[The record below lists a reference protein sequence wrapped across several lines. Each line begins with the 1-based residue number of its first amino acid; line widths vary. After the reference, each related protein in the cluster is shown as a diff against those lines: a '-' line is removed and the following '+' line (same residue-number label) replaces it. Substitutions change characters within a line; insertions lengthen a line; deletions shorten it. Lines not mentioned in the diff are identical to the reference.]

1 MEWEAEPEASLVRS
15 DECVVRAI
23 FVFELEERAWKKGG
37 LAATA
42 GGCGSAMLCF
52 LEVGVGVALWHAALR
67 LATEG
72 LPSEMS
78 SV

>member
-1 MEWEAEPEASLVRS
+1 MEWEAEPEVSLVRS

-42 GGCGSAMLCF
+42 GGVEVLCCVF
-52 LEVGVGVALWHAALR
+52 WK
-67 LATEG
+67 
-72 LPSEMS
+72 
-78 SV
+78 